1 MKIVRAK
8 FQGDIFYGELIDDQ
22 VLRYE
27 GSPLVVWEPTEEKY
41 YLDEIQL
48 LSPVLP
54 SKVTGVAKNFH
65 KHAVELGVHDYSAPR
80 NPVFFNKPSTSVI
93 GTGES
98 IIYPQIAQHVDHEA
112 ELAIVIGKISK
123 NLTPANWS
131 EHVLGITIANDLSE
145 RVLQGQDGTF
155 NGNFTRA
162 KSFDTFCPLGPVI
175 QTDFEQSPELNIKC
189 FVNGELKQD
198 GNTRDMIFSI
208 EDIVCFVSSIM
219 TLLPGDVILTGTP
232 EGVSKVVPGD
242 EITIQIETIGTLINT
257 VK

>member
-8 FQGDIFYGELIDDQ
+8 FQGDIFYGELIEDQ
-22 VLRYE
+22 ILRYE

-41 YLDEIQL
+41 HLDEIQL
-48 LSPVLP
+48 LSPILP

-65 KHAVELGVHDYSAPR
+65 KHAVELGVHDYSAPS

-131 EHVLGITIANDLSE
+131 DHILGFTIANDLSE

-175 QTDFEQSPELNIKC
+175 QTDFEQNPELSIKC
-189 FVNGELKQD
+189 FVNGEIKQN

-242 EITIQIETIGTLINT
+242 EITIEIETIGTLINT

>member
-8 FQGDIFYGELIDDQ
+8 FQGEIFYGELIEDQ

-41 YLDEIQL
+41 HLDEIQL

-112 ELAIVIGKISK
+112 ELALVISK
-123 NLTPANWS
+123 VSKNISRENWT
-131 EHVLGITIANDLSE
+131 EHVLGLTAANDLSE
-145 RVLQGQDGTF
+145 RVLQGKTGH
-155 NGNFTRA
+155 FTRA
-162 KSFDTFCPLGPVI
+162 KGFDTFCPLGPFI
-175 QTDFEQSPELNIKC
+175 QTEFTNNPELNIKA
-189 FVNGELKQD
+189 FVNGELKGEND
-198 GNTRDMIFSI
+198 
-208 EDIVCFVSSIM
+208 
-219 TLLPGDVILTGTP
+219 LTYL
-232 EGVSKVVPGD
+232 SHIH
-242 EITIQIETIGTLINT
+242 ITEPTSPY
-257 VK
+257 

>member
-8 FQGDIFYGELIDDQ
+8 FQGDIFYGELLDDV

-27 GSPLVVWEPTEEKY
+27 GSPLVIWEPTEEKY
-41 YLDEIQL
+41 QLEEIQL
-48 LSPVLP
+48 LAPVLP
-54 SKVTGVAKNFH
+54 SKVTGVAKNYQ
-65 KHAVELGVHDYSAPR
+65 KHAEELGILDYQAPK

-93 GTGES
+93 GTNES
-98 IIYPQIAQHVDHEA
+98 IIYPKIAKHVDHEA
-112 ELAIVIGKISK
+112 ELAIVFGKISK
-123 NLTPANWS
+123 NLTKENWM
-131 EHVLGITIANDLSE
+131 ENILGYTIANDLSE

-175 QTDFEQSPELNIKC
+175 QTVFDPNPELDIKC
-189 FVNGELKQD
+189 YVNDELKQN

-208 EDIVCFVSSIM
+208 GEIVEFVTSIM
-219 TLLPGDVILTGTP
+219 TMLPGDVILTGTP
-232 EGVSKVVPGD
+232 DGVSKVVSGD
-242 EITIQIETIGTLINT
+242 EIRIEIDSIGTLYNP